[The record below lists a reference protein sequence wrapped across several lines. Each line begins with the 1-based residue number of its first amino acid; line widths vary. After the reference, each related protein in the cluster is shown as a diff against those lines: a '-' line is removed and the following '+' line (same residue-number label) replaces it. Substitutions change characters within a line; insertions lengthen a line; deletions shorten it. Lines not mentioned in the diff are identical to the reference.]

1 VERDDLV
8 KEASGELK
16 AALKV
21 RRERDI
27 RKKVERATTPEIKR
41 GRRRHEMEA
50 IAREASAKDKG
61 SRKAMEGWLK
71 QREKN
76 FEKWGKT
83 PPPSRKAE
91 RIKKALA
98 KNHTRPSA

>member
-1 VERDDLV
+1 MERDDLV
-8 KEASGELK
+8 KEASRELK

-41 GRRRHEMEA
+41 GRRKREMEA
-50 IAREASAKDKG
+50 IAREVSAKDKG
-61 SRKAMEGWLK
+61 SRNAMEGWLK
-71 QREKN
+71 LREEN

-91 RIKKALA
+91 RIKNALA
-98 KNHTRPSA
+98 KNRIRPSA